1 MKLKEAERIARELVE
16 ELKPFSL
23 QIEVAGSIRRKRPEV
38 HDIDIVMVPDFHY
51 LNRSHGLGYDMRKV
65 IPEIADQVHLN
76 GPKLARFSYH
86 GADVDLYYAR
96 PETFTTLLLIR
107 TGSKDNNI
115 HLCAAAKRR
124 GWKLRANGEGL
135 FDERGRR
142 IAGSS
147 EEEIYRLLRLPYQP
161 PQKRDPYEFFRL
173 ASSARQNMELT
184 EPPQELHA
192 QIVRIISRLPT
203 EEG

>member
-1 MKLKEAERIARELVE
+1 MKRKEAESVARELVE

-51 LNRSHGLGYDMRKV
+51 LNRNRGFGHDMRKV
-65 IPEIADQVHLN
+65 IPEIADTVVLN
-76 GPKLARFSYH
+76 GPKLARFTYH
-86 GADVDLYYAR
+86 GADVDLYYAT

-115 HLCAAAKRR
+115 RLCAAAKRR

-142 IAGSS
+142 IASLS
-147 EEEIYRLLRLPYQP
+147 EGEIYRLLRLPYQP
-161 PQKRDPYEFFRL
+161 PEKRDPYEFFR
-173 ASSARQNMELT
+173 
-184 EPPQELHA
+184 
-192 QIVRIISRLPT
+192 
-203 EEG
+203 